1 MKLSRGRVIRGNAAA
16 AARPVLLPGPSGPQ
30 RARLSREEVDAH
42 QNADRV
48 VHIALTR
55 ADAIL
60 AGARAEAEKAAREAA
75 RTAAEGEQ
83 AKLAAAW
90 LAMRAAE
97 NKRDERDLE
106 RAVTL
111 ATVLAERLVGQA
123 LALDPALVVSLAREA
138 LTEARGAR
146 RVRLE
151 AHPDDVESLRAELA
165 AVGLGTPGG
174 VAVEVIANDA
184 LARGGLTVHTDL
196 GTLDARLQP
205 RLERLAAALRD
216 ALRGG

>member
-1 MKLSRGRVIRGNAAA
+1 MTLRRGRVIRAEAAA
-16 AARPVLLPGPSGPQ
+16 EGRPVLLAGPSEAQ
-30 RARLSREEVDAH
+30 RARLTREEVEAH
-42 QNADRV
+42 QNADRI

-75 RTAAEGEQ
+75 RAAAEGEQ

-97 NKRDERDLE
+97 AKRDERDLE

-111 ATVLAERLVGQA
+111 ATVLAERLVGRA
-123 LALDPALVVSLAREA
+123 LALDPTVVASLAREA
-138 LTEARGAR
+138 LGEARGAR

-151 AHPDDVESLRAELA
+151 AHPDDVAQLRAELA
-165 AVGLGTPGG
+165 AAGLGTPSG
-174 VAVEVIANDA
+174 VAVDVIANDA
-184 LARGGLTVHTDL
+184 LARGDLTVHTEL